1 MARRAGRGPASIPGR
16 NGCQNPPL
24 LPPPP
29 ARRRTPAAPVPAIE
43 AQGKHDWAAK
53 PPFGISSADPSAAIA
68 RLRHP
73 AVSDFAPDVPLE
85 PGSGVRRVQVVAN
98 AIDRIAASEAV
109 NGAAKPAAPVRANFV
124 AAARRAAQAVASE
137 HQGTPAAR
145 FKSTV
150 QNSRSNFQ
158 TNTLLGRLRS
168 RIKSV
173 GLGVSVMMLMFGA
186 LGLALDLFHN
196 PGVPEPARPV
206 TRMDSAILPGGESV
220 PSTPE
225 PPPLDQ

>member
-1 MARRAGRGPASIPGR
+1 MALQSPHPPCAPILLLRP
-16 NGCQNPPL
+16 PPL
-24 LPPPP
+24 RRPP
-29 ARRRTPAAPVPAIE
+29 
-43 AQGKHDWAAK
+43 
-53 PPFGISSADPSAAIA
+53 
-68 RLRHP
+68 
-73 AVSDFAPDVPLE
+73 
-85 PGSGVRRVQVVAN
+85 
-98 AIDRIAASEAV
+98 
-109 NGAAKPAAPVRANFV
+109 RANFV

-196 PGVPEPARPV
+196 PGVPEP
-206 TRMDSAILPGGESV
+206 
-220 PSTPE
+220 
-225 PPPLDQ
+225 